1 MAESIPS
8 QLRRP
13 PQLARTHQ
21 NRGFGARL
29 GRPSTTYR
37 ALVHDRMSAMPRYSC
52 TFLVALLAAA
62 AATVRA
68 VTYNYTWIDGAGCK
82 SCERCCPSLMPLGHS
97 LTDPDFSCGGGPCDA
112 DWMATCLLNACPE
125 RTLALADL
133 PDELLDPAAMGEWI
147 PYDEYNGFP
156 LRSDSTCTDDSCPK
170 GTFVLWKDWY
180 KGTVNALHQTA
191 QTDAEWQK
199 LVDAGQTGNRQEGG
213 TLAWW
218 TAAKNQRVSACS
230 QDSWTYAFH
239 TEDGYGRGDASCANV
254 ARRTYDTTT
263 WKLKNMKYDITAV
276 DGAGV
281 SLGWSVDFTPT
292 DRCTS
297 TRATFL
303 NSRPGVCGGGT
314 RAW

>member
-1 MAESIPS
+1 MNWE
-8 QLRRP
+8 
-13 PQLARTHQ
+13 
-21 NRGFGARL
+21 
-29 GRPSTTYR
+29 
-37 ALVHDRMSAMPRYSC
+37 
-52 TFLVALLAAA
+52 
-62 AATVRA
+62 
-68 VTYNYTWIDGAGCK
+68 
-82 SCERCCPSLMPLGHS
+82 
-97 LTDPDFSCGGGPCDA
+97 GGECQF
-112 DWMATCLLNACPE
+112 NACPE

-156 LRSDSTCTDDSCPK
+156 LRDNTCTDDFCAK

-199 LVDAGQTGNRQEGG
+199 LVDADQTGNRQEGG

-263 WKLKNMKYDITAV
+263 WKVTKMKSDTNAV
-276 DGAGV
+276 NDAGLSLAWEASFHSDG
-281 SLGWSVDFTPT
+281 SLYEYWGYVPKFK
-292 DRCTS
+292 
-297 TRATFL
+297 TRGKWRWDEA
-303 NSRPGVCGGGT
+303 S
-314 RAW
+314 